1 MTVRHKIECYL
12 RTFLFFSNE
21 MLCWY
26 LMNPLSVESDQLKR
40 APYNVDTTVR
50 NDYKIF
56 SDGLD
61 ESTNFSKLS

>member
-1 MTVRHKIECYL
+1 MK
-12 RTFLFFSNE
+12 
-21 MLCWY
+21 
-26 LMNPLSVESDQLKR
+26 PLSLESDQLKT

-50 NDYKIF
+50 KDYKIF